1 MKRIAI
7 DPITRL
13 EGHGK
18 ILLYLNDAG
27 GLTGAVLQIPE
38 LRGFEAF
45 CRGRRAEEM
54 PQITER
60 ICGVCPEAHHLAS
73 ARALD
78 AAYGAEAPPA
88 ARIQRELFYN
98 AYIFSDHLLH
108 LVFLGGP
115 DLLLPADTPKGQRNV
130 LGVLQAFPDLG
141 RNVVTVR
148 ARAQK
153 ILEII
158 GGKAI
163 HPVFAL

>member
-1 MKRIAI
+1 MRKITI

-18 ILLYLNDAG
+18 IIIYLDEGGKLRDAI
-27 GLTGAVLQIPE
+27 LQVPE

-73 ARALD
+73 AKALD
-78 AAYGAEAPPA
+78 AAFRAEVPKPA
-88 ARIQRELFYN
+88 RLQRELFYN
-98 AYIFSDHLLH
+98 AYIFADHLLH

-115 DLLLPADTPKGQRNV
+115 DLFLPEDVEKG
-130 LGVLQAFPDLG
+130 
-141 RNVVTVR
+141 
-148 ARAQK
+148 RAQRPW
-153 ILEII
+153 
-158 GGKAI
+158 G
-163 HPVFAL
+163 PPALS